1 MPYICCQITPNM
13 NSPFSPK
20 GPRAA
25 TRKNESLAL
34 KEAIDALLR
43 LYKLQNQ
50 FDETAI
56 EAHWEEIMGKPI
68 AARTSKVYAK
78 NQKLYLQ
85 LDSAPLKKELIM
97 AKQKMIELINKHL
110 GKNVI
115 DEVIF
120 L

>member
-1 MPYICCQITPNM
+1 MD
-13 NSPFSPK
+13 SPFSPK

-25 TRKNESLAL
+25 TRKNESQPL

-43 LYKLQNQ
+43 VYKLQNQ
-50 FDETAI
+50 FDETSIA
-56 EAHWEEIMGKPI
+56 ANWEEIMGKPI

-85 LDSAPLKKELIM
+85 IDSAPLKKDLVM
-97 AKQKMIELINKHL
+97 AKQKMIELINKHA
-110 GKNVI
+110 GRTVI
-115 DEVIF
+115 QEVIF

>member
-1 MPYICCQITPNM
+1 MD
-13 NSPFSPK
+13 SPFSPK

-25 TRKNESLAL
+25 TRKNESQPL

-43 LYKLQNQ
+43 VYKLQNQ
-50 FDETAI
+50 FDETSI
-56 EAHWEEIMGKPI
+56 EANWAEIMGKPI

-85 LDSAPLKKELIM
+85 IDSAPLKKELVT
-97 AKQKMIELINKHL
+97 AKQKMIELINKHA
-110 GKNVI
+110 GKTVI
-115 DEVIF
+115 QEVIF